1 MVRGE
6 IETVQIGVGRGWC
19 LRRNRHGC
27 AGTGVQRHRRGPAG
41 AGTTRPGDDI
51 GDDDRRKRYRD
62 FGDRR
67 AADVSRRTTYH
78 YAAVD
83 DNDSSPRSGTAG
95 KYTEMEL
102 PEMNSKK
109 LRWRRPLSAR
119 AR

>member
-1 MVRGE
+1 MTLLHWSARHRNGVVRGE
-6 IETVQIGVGRGWC
+6 IEAVQIGVGRGWC

-41 AGTTRPGDDI
+41 AGTTRPGDDF

-67 AADVSRRTTYH
+67 ADDVSRRTTYH

-83 DNDSSPRSGTAG
+83 DNDGSP
-95 KYTEMEL
+95 L
-102 PEMNSKK
+102 VVPPETHRNGV
-109 LRWRRPLSAR
+109 A
-119 AR
+119 